1 MGTRLADVYGSGSS
15 GKCAAKTM
23 ANATVVGRTGNVIV
37 TYRVVGVVEENRRRL
52 RIRRRLFRPPRAV
65 RRWTEAN
72 GQDFIVGA
80 VGREAVRAR
89 LKVKDAE

>member
-1 MGTRLADVYGSGSS
+1 
-15 GKCAAKTM
+15 
-23 ANATVVGRTGNVIV
+23 
-37 TYRVVGVVEENRRRL
+37 L